1 MKFGLVDCNNF
12 YCSCERVFR
21 PDLQSRPVAV
31 LSNNDGCVVARSN
44 EVKAMGIGMGEP
56 YFKIRSILDARN
68 VAVFSSNYTLYAD
81 MSRRVMGTLETFTP
95 DMEIYSID
103 EAFIQLSD
111 LDVASR
117 KGAEIRERVWQWCR
131 IPVSVGIGP
140 TKTLAKLAAHWAKKH
155 PETDGVFEIHPSDR
169 HIFEQL
175 EVGDVWGIGFRNAR
189 KLKDKAIYTVQDF
202 INADPEWLR
211 TRFSVMGLRTQC
223 ELKGQCCYPLKQEVD
238 PRQSIV
244 CSRSFGRQVTDLWE
258 LREAAATHAATAG
271 LKLRQDNLA
280 AKTLTAF
287 VQLLPFTP
295 GKEGFRSLSMSFPEP
310 TSYTPTL
317 IKAATSL
324 AERLFVPGMAYKKLG
339 VYLTDLTDDRP
350 IQMNLFEPAT
360 DLARERALMRSVDG
374 VSYKHGRDA
383 LTYAACGLNRGWEM
397 KRQLKSPHYTT
408 SWTELPLVKAI
419 R

>member
-1 MKFGLVDCNNF
+1 MKFALVDCNNF

-21 PDLQSRPVAV
+21 PDLQNRPVAV

-56 YFKIRSILDARN
+56 YFKIRSIMDAKN

-103 EAFIQLSD
+103 EAFLQLSD
-111 LDVASR
+111 LDVATG
-117 KGAEIRERVWQWCR
+117 KGAEIRARVWQWCR

-155 PETDGVFEIHPSDR
+155 PETGGVFEIHPGDR

-189 KLKDKAIYTVQDF
+189 KLKAKSIYTVQNF

-223 ELKGQCCYPLKQEVD
+223 ELKGQCCYPLKQEIE

-244 CSRSFGRQVTDLWE
+244 CSRSFGHQVTDLWE
-258 LREAAATHAATAG
+258 LMEAAATHAATAG

-280 AKTLTAF
+280 TKTLTAF
-287 VQLLPFTP
+287 VRLLPFTP

-324 AERLFVPGMAYKKLG
+324 AERLFVSGMAYKKLG
-339 VYLTDLTDDRP
+339 VYLTDLTDDRQ

-360 DLARERALMRSVDG
+360 DLVRERALMHSVDG